1 MLLMNP
7 QFEDE
12 YGGDRMSHAG
22 KSRGCIATSYLPLSD
37 IAKLQHINGVSGDSK
52 DVEL

>member
-1 MLLMNP
+1 MV
-7 QFEDE
+7 
-12 YGGDRMSHAG
+12 GIG

>member
-1 MLLMNP
+1 MNP

-22 KSRGCIATSYLPLSD
+22 KSRGCIASYLPLSD
-37 IAKLQHINGVSGDSK
+37 IAKLQHINGVYGDSK